1 MSDTKNIR
9 TDDTFEV
16 GLPCRDIATL
26 FLKHLET
33 DRDDSPDTIRAYRDD
48 LESYLRWAGGEN
60 IDPLS
65 PTYHQLRAYLGKL
78 DREGDA
84 RSTIVRHMSSL
95 RTFFNWASGAGISQD
110 DPTIEFSHPKTP
122 RRLPRVL
129 TGDDIARLLAVYG
142 PVDSDGNPRSQ
153 TPSQMRDAAL
163 LEFLFSCGARVAEA
177 SGLRVSWVNF
187 KEREVKV
194 LGKRSKERIVP
205 LSRSAASAMSRYLK
219 EARPKLLCDKH
230 SDYFFV
236 STRGNQMKPDAIRKM
251 FKKALRAAGLDP
263 TLSPHSMRHTFAT
276 SLMEGGADLKSIQ
289 DMLGH
294 NSMSTTEIYTHVSS
308 DRMREVFKMA
318 HPRA

>member
-1 MSDTKNIR
+1 M
-9 TDDTFEV
+9 FEV
-16 GLPCRDIATL
+16 GLHCRDIATL

-110 DPTIEFSHPKTP
+110 DPTIELSHPKTP